1 MKQQTLVSTTRF
13 EAGVLPRRSIAD
25 GQGLSPGDPAI
36 LAVTDFTREHPVT
49 IDPERQIDDAL
60 DDMIRMGVRA
70 LLVVRDQRI
79 VGLITSYDIQGER
92 PLQFLQSSTYSL
104 HRDIR
109 VAHIMTPWHVL
120 TAINWE
126 TLQTMRAGR
135 PSAGARS
142 FGNDAYHRGGSRS
155 ARFVLR
161 GSRAGIA
168 RAAHP
173 AVVGDPR
180 LAPHPRY
187 RRDPRERHQQR
198 TDEMGGDHGHG
209 PGQPPALHQQH
220 HFDRER
226 RERGQ
231 AAAKT
236 GHDE

>member
-126 TLQTMRAGR
+126 TLQTMRAGDLLQVLDH
-135 PSAGARS
+135 AGVTHIIVVEADRL
-142 FGNDAYHRGGSRS
+142 GSSCVVR
-155 ARFVLR
+155 ALV
-161 GSRAGIA
+161 SRARLIRQLSGSA
-168 RAAHP
+168 DSPRA
-173 AVVGDPR
+173 
-180 LAPHPRY
+180 
-187 RRDPRERHQQR
+187 
-198 TDEMGGDHGHG
+198 
-209 PGQPPALHQQH
+209 
-220 HFDRER
+220 
-226 RERGQ
+226 
-231 AAAKT
+231 
-236 GHDE
+236 